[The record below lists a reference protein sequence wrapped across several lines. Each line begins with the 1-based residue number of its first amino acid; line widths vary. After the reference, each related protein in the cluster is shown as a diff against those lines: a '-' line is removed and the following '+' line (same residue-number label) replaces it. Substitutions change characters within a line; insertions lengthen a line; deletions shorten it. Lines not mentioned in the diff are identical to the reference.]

1 MTDHRISL
9 GRKGEEF
16 AAQYLMKSGYCIV
29 EKNFRVRSGEID
41 IIANDGEYL
50 VFVEVK
56 TRSSLRFGTPA
67 TAVTYHKQQQII
79 KTALV
84 YMSQHNLHD
93 LPVRFD
99 VVGVMME
106 KDKAPRAELIRNAFF
121 LNN

>member
-16 AAQYLMKSGYCIV
+16 AAQYLMKSGYRIV
-29 EKNFRVRSGEID
+29 ERNFRVRSGEID

-56 TRSSLRFGTPA
+56 TRSSIRFGTPA
-67 TAVTYHKQQQII
+67 DAVTSHKQQQII

-93 LPVRFD
+93 FPVRFD
-99 VVGVMME
+99 VMAVMME
-106 KDKAPRAELIRNAFF
+106 KGKAPRAELIRNAF
-121 LNN
+121 